1 MLTALAQPSMYT
13 STERVYAMRRQST
26 EASRAPA
33 KRSMRYLLVIK
44 AAVQPPVMQTKDS
57 DMNSDGTGGVPYTR
71 QGASR
76 VKIILKEHI
85 NTMAKFRIKNT
96 ANDDIID
103 EKSLAE
109 EIKIALSDYFVAD
122 IVANGN
128 VLFMTFDNGQKFRMT
143 VDTADRFK
151 GTI

>member
-1 MLTALAQPSMYT
+1 
-13 STERVYAMRRQST
+13 
-26 EASRAPA
+26 
-33 KRSMRYLLVIK
+33 
-44 AAVQPPVMQTKDS
+44 
-57 DMNSDGTGGVPYTR
+57 
-71 QGASR
+71 
-76 VKIILKEHI
+76 
-85 NTMAKFRIKNT
+85 MAKFRIKNT

-128 VLFMTFDNGQKFRMT
+128 VLFMTFENEQKFRMT

>member
-1 MLTALAQPSMYT
+1 M
-13 STERVYAMRRQST
+13 
-26 EASRAPA
+26 
-33 KRSMRYLLVIK
+33 
-44 AAVQPPVMQTKDS
+44 
-57 DMNSDGTGGVPYTR
+57 
-71 QGASR
+71 
-76 VKIILKEHI
+76 KIILKEHI

-122 IVANGN
+122 IGANVN

-151 GTI
+151 GAI